1 MYQGLVDLTSV
12 GFSSPARSST
22 ILSCVVGSGTGVSW
36 TAAGAATSAVP
47 SRIGASRNVSRK
59 SRPRIACDGSAHP
72 SRRAWRGRSTR
83 RPWRGP
89 DWTKVEGPP
98 YPRRA
103 RGVSMAHPVQVSLR
117 IPGTSPMQEL
127 IRLIQDV
134 EAAGFDGAGILDSQ
148 LLCRDTFVTL
158 GQAATQTSRL
168 TLFPAVT
175 NPFSRH
181 VSVLAGAIQTVA
193 ELTPGRTKVVIGTGY
208 TSAST
213 IGRKPA
219 TLAEMRACI
228 ERLRRLLSGDA
239 VDFDGTPGRLAYAA
253 GRPVPL
259 LMAASGPK
267 AIELAGE
274 VADGVMLLVGFHR
287 GIVDAVLT
295 HLEKGARRSG
305 RRLEDLEIVWAVRT
319 CMAETMPEAQRQA
332 RPTVVH
338 QGIMRVHSRWLEH
351 TKLSI
356 PHFEIPAS
364 VYKIYPD
371 LSHAQ
376 DWEAAIAATSFLPD
390 EVIARLCDALG
401 WVGTPEHCAQRI
413 IDLTSAGVRSL
424 YIMAFQTFVGP
435 EQEIRTFRD
444 AVFPALKAAGC
455 R

>member
-1 MYQGLVDLTSV
+1 MQGRV
-12 GFSSPARSST
+12 A
-22 ILSCVVGSGTGVSW
+22 
-36 TAAGAATSAVP
+36 
-47 SRIGASRNVSRK
+47 
-59 SRPRIACDGSAHP
+59 
-72 SRRAWRGRSTR
+72 
-83 RPWRGP
+83 
-89 DWTKVEGPP
+89 
-98 YPRRA
+98 
-103 RGVSMAHPVQVSLR
+103 VSLR
-117 IPGTSPMQEL
+117 IPGTSSMPEL
-127 IRLIQDV
+127 MRMIQDV

-193 ELTPGRTKVVIGTGY
+193 ELAPGRTKVVIGTGY

-219 TLAEMRACI
+219 ALTEMRACMTD
-228 ERLRRLLSGDA
+228 LRRLLAGDA
-239 VDFDGTPGRLAYAA
+239 VDFHGTRGRLAFAS

-305 RRLEDLEIVWAVRT
+305 RRLEDLEIVWAVRAV
-319 CMAETMPEAQRQA
+319 MAETMAEAHRQA

-338 QGIMRVHSRWLEH
+338 QGIMRVHARWLEY
-351 TKLSI
+351 TKLAI
-356 PHFEIPAS
+356 PHFEIPRS
-364 VYKIYPD
+364 VYDIYPD

-376 DWEAAIAATSFLPD
+376 DWEQAIAATAFVPD
-390 EVIARLCDALG
+390 DVIAQLCDVLG
-401 WVGTPEHCAQRI
+401 LIGTPEHCARRI
-413 IDLTSAGVRSL
+413 GDLAAAGVKSL
-424 YIMAFQTFVGP
+424 YIMPLQTFVGP
-435 EQEIRTFRD
+435 EQEIRAFRD
-444 AVFPALKAAGC
+444 AVFPRLKAAGY